1 MKSLIV
7 YDDLDAR
14 EGGKTEAE
22 ESVSFGLDGQA
33 YSIDL
38 TGPHA
43 AELRKVL
50 DRYTA
55 VAEKVAAMAR
65 PPRPYGQS
73 RNGPAA
79 TTNAAIKAFCEDPA
93 NAVPFG
99 EWHGPN
105 GKAYYSAAVRK
116 RFNTWLASHDQGGG
130 SE

>member
-1 MKSLIV
+1 MKALILW
-7 YDDLDAR
+7 DDLDAR
-14 EGGKTEAE
+14 DGAKNEAD

-55 VAEKVAAMAR
+55 VAEKVAAMVRPKGAR
-65 PPRPYGQS
+65 Y
-73 RNGPAA
+73 GPAP

-93 NAVPFG
+93 NAVPFA

-105 GKAYYSAAVRK
+105 GKPYYSAAVRK
-116 RFNTWLASHDQGGG
+116 RFDTWLASQDQEGG